1 MYDPTFQGQDSE
13 EGSVEEFDP
22 ESIDLE
28 QKSITE
34 EEEELEEEL
43 EEDLEEATAALG
55 MMTVNAPTTAKELS
69 NRFVY
74 PSLMYNYI
82 DNRQKKLTFIS
93 LSCVSREKIF
103 T

>member
-28 QKSITE
+28 QKSIAE

-43 EEDLEEATAALG
+43 EEDLEEATVALG
-55 MMTVNAPTTAKELS
+55 MMTVNVFTTTKE
-69 NRFVY
+69 
-74 PSLMYNYI
+74 
-82 DNRQKKLTFIS
+82 
-93 LSCVSREKIF
+93 
-103 T
+103 